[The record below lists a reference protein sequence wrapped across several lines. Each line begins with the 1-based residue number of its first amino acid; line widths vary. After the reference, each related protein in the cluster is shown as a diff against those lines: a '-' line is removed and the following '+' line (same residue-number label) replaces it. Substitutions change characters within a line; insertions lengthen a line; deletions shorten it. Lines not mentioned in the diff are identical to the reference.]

1 MRARFWILALLML
14 AGGSILAKEP
24 TTFTQAVIQKAISFM
39 PEEQKTKLTPL
50 EADIVK
56 AAKPTPEPRYWVEKG
71 EGNGPSALA
80 EQFRAA
86 RKKIGAKP
94 SDSILASALGGLAG
108 NIIALCQPYH
118 TDETASADPKHAK
131 FEKSLDA
138 AAATLKADFD
148 GNQAVSNPSEFA
160 IQLAKS
166 ANAQLKNEDEAAMQ
180 SAVFALA
187 ANKVADCWWTLLV
200 GEKTKPA
207 DSNAPTDG
215 NFIGNKRSLKF
226 HLPTCRYLP
235 AEKNRVYFK
244 SREEAV
250 NEGYVPC
257 KVCKP

>member
-1 MRARFWILALLML
+1 MKNRIWFMAVLLL
-14 AGGSILAKEP
+14 ITAPIPAKEP
-24 TTFTQAVIQKAISFM
+24 ASFTQAVIQKATSFM
-39 PEEQKTKLTPL
+39 PDEVKTKLTPL
-50 EADIVK
+50 EAEIIK
-56 AAKPTPEPRYWVEKG
+56 AAKPLPEPKYFVEKS
-71 EGNGPSALA
+71 EGNGPSTFA

-94 SDSILASALGGLAG
+94 SYSTLAPSLGGLAG
-108 NIIALCQPYH
+108 TIISLCQPYH
-118 TDETASADPKHAK
+118 TDETSTSSPKHQA
-131 FEKSLDA
+131 FEKGLDT

-166 ANAQLKNEDEAAMQ
+166 ANGMLKTEDEAAVQ

-187 ANKVADCWWTLLV
+187 ANSVADCWWTLLV
-200 GEKTKPA
+200 GEKAQSSESAPA
-207 DSNAPTDG
+207 AG

-244 SREEAV
+244 TREEAV
-250 NEGYVPC
+250 NEGFVPC

>member
-1 MRARFWILALLML
+1 MRARFWILALLLL
-14 AGGSILAKEP
+14 AGGPVLAKEP
-24 TTFTQAVIQKAISFM
+24 TTFTQAVIRKATSFM

-56 AAKPTPEPRYWVEKG
+56 AAKPTPEPRYWVEKS

-86 RKKIGAKP
+86 RKKIAAKP
-94 SDSILASALGGLAG
+94 SDSGLASTLGGLAG

-118 TDETASADPKHAK
+118 TDETASAGPKHAT
-131 FEKSLDA
+131 FEKSLDT

-166 ANAQLKNEDEAAMQ
+166 ANAQLKNEDEPAMQ

-200 GEKTKPA
+200 GEKPQPSEVKPA
-207 DSNAPTDG
+207 DGS
-215 NFIGNKRSLKF
+215 FIGNKRSLKF
-226 HLPTCRYLP
+226 HKADCRFMP
-235 AEKNRVYFK
+235 AEKNRVYYK
-244 SREEAV
+244 TRDEAV